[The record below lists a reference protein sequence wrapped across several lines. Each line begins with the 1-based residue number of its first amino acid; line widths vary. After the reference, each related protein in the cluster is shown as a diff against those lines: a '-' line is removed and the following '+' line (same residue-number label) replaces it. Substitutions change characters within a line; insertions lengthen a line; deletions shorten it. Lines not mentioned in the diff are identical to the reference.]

1 MHLYSWFLFFSFEE
15 CLINCQGDSR
25 GSYDKSFFTSIYFR
39 FAFSICCGKICLLY
53 SIIIKETDL
62 GKTIIA
68 NITSVGSFVH
78 ELILDFFTI
87 EPKEE
92 QSGGTAD

>member
-1 MHLYSWFLFFSFEE
+1 M
-15 CLINCQGDSR
+15 
-25 GSYDKSFFTSIYFR
+25 FT
-39 FAFSICCGKICLLY
+39 
-53 SIIIKETDL
+53 IIIKETAL

-78 ELILDFFTI
+78 ELIHIRLFTI

-92 QSGGTAD
+92 QS

>member
-1 MHLYSWFLFFSFEE
+1 M
-15 CLINCQGDSR
+15 
-25 GSYDKSFFTSIYFR
+25 FTV
-39 FAFSICCGKICLLY
+39 
-53 SIIIKETDL
+53 IIKETAL

-92 QSGGTAD
+92 QS